1 MEVSKTSRTSDLKP
15 NAEPIV
21 RELVQN
27 CLDAGATTV
36 EFRLETVQWSEV
48 PDLNGYK
55 NALEAAKGT
64 ASTAA
69 GGTMRAAD
77 ESISERID
85 RCISLPHV
93 RVMWCFDNGS
103 GWTGVGCFGY

>member
-1 MEVSKTSRTSDLKP
+1 MARQHASLQFPASTERGGFETSRTSDLKS

-21 RELVQN
+21 RELIQN
-27 CLDAGATTV
+27 CLDAGARTV

-48 PDLNGYK
+48 PDLDGYR

-69 GGTMRAAD
+69 GGTMPRG
-77 ESISERID
+77 R
-85 RCISLPHV
+85 
-93 RVMWCFDNGS
+93 
-103 GWTGVGCFGY
+103 